1 MSLLNLGLAELV
13 TTYVAQLNN
22 PGTIVNVKNSWERF
36 VSTKCSLVKSVSTE
50 KYDKKMALEI
60 NDKIPCDGE
69 VIRKAHLTALDDA
82 LKVFREETHGMC
94 AANVENCLKDI
105 MVSSLTHIQN

>member
-1 MSLLNLGLAELV
+1 M
-13 TTYVAQLNN
+13 
-22 PGTIVNVKNSWERF
+22 NVKNAWERF

-50 KYDKKMALEI
+50 KYDKKMELEI
-60 NDKIPCDGE
+60 NDKFPCDGE
-69 VIRKAHLTALDDA
+69 VIRKAHLNALDDA

-94 AANVENCLKDI
+94 AANVENCLNEI